1 MRFPAVLAAL
11 LFPAL
16 VAVPAL
22 VAANPDTEVEVPAT
36 TRSAPPA
43 APTAESRFAEGQ
55 TLARQSEWAGAA
67 AAYRDATRLRPAFP
81 EAWNGLGHALR
92 KQGRFDES
100 VTAYREALRLR
111 PAYPQALEYLGEA
124 YVQLGRLAEARE
136 VLERLRPLDP
146 QEAAELAQAIAKAAQ
161 R

>member
-1 MRFPAVLAAL
+1 MRSPAVLAVL
-11 LFPAL
+11 LF
-16 VAVPAL
+16 PAL
-22 VAANPDTEVEVPAT
+22 VAANPDTDVQAPAT
-36 TRSAPPA
+36 APSVTPA
-43 APTAESRFAEGQ
+43 APTAQSRFDQGQ
-55 TLARQSEWAGAA
+55 ALARQSDWAGAA
-67 AAYRDATRLRPAFP
+67 TAYREATRLRPAFP

-124 YVQLGRLAEARE
+124 YVQLGRLAEARA

-146 QEAAELAQAIAKAAQ
+146 KEAAELAQAIAKAAK

>member
-1 MRFPAVLAAL
+1 MRFPAVLAVL
-11 LFPAL
+11 IF
-16 VAVPAL
+16 PAL
-22 VAANPDTEVEVPAT
+22 VAANPDAEVEVPAA
-36 TRSAPPA
+36 TRSATPA
-43 APTAESRFAEGQ
+43 APSAESRFDQGQ
-55 TLARQSEWAGAA
+55 VLARQSDWAGAA
-67 AAYRDATRLRPAFP
+67 TAYREATQLRPAFP

-146 QEAAELAQAIAKAAQ
+146 KEAAELAQAIAKAAK

>member
-1 MRFPAVLAAL
+1 MRFPAVLAVL
-11 LFPAL
+11 IF
-16 VAVPAL
+16 PAL
-22 VAANPDTEVEVPAT
+22 VAANPDTDIDVPA
-36 TRSAPPA
+36 RSATPA
-43 APTAESRFAEGQ
+43 APTAESRFEQGQ
-55 TLARQSEWAGAA
+55 TLVRQSDWAGAA
-67 AAYRDATRLRPAFP
+67 TAYREATRLRPAFP

-100 VTAYREALRLR
+100 VIAYREALRLR

-146 QEAAELAQAIAKAAQ
+146 KEAAELAHAIAKAAQ